1 MAIFIEKEETE
12 VSQIQRAFLNNV
24 EFDGGAKITTLVKL
38 KNNQSSTLKNDY
50 EIRIHD
56 CGNRI
61 KLHGSLK
68 TKNGVQNAYRKIDT
82 MIKVLSDLKGFIEQY
97 EAKPKPQKKSTPK
110 KKRVYRLR
118 RIAKIEDK
126 K

>member
-1 MAIFIEKEETE
+1 MAIFIEKQENED
-12 VSQIQRAFLNNV
+12 SQVQRAFLNNV
-24 EFDGGAKITTLVKL
+24 EFDGGAKIITLVKL
-38 KNNQSSTLKNDY
+38 KNTRSSTLKNDY

-97 EAKPKPQKKSTPK
+97 EAKPKTKPKAILK
-110 KKRVYRLR
+110 KKIQRGRILRL
-118 RIAKIEDK
+118 EETK